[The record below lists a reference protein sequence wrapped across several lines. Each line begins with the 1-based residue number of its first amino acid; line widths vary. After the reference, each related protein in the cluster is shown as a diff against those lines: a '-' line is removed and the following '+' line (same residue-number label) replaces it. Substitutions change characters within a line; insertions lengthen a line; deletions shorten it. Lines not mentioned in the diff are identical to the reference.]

1 MGILN
6 MPKPVSKCPD
16 RDKLTGI
23 DQEDWTEEAMKTGLE
38 TGGICASQYYGVWKI
53 WKTERGFS
61 GELMQYRAV
70 TDEFTDQPIET
81 ALEKAE
87 EWIEGCYG

>member
-1 MGILN
+1 
-6 MPKPVSKCPD
+6 
-16 RDKLTGI
+16 
-23 DQEDWTEEAMKTGLE
+23 
-38 TGGICASQYYGVWKI
+38 
-53 WKTERGFS
+53 
-61 GELMQYRAV
+61 MQYRAV